1 MALAISS
8 LQTGHHYSIQNFDEK
23 VDFEVLD
30 LQDDGDVKARHLH
43 TLEVFMLSEITRY
56 GKSKDFD
63 LQEI

>member
-8 LQTGHHYSIQNFDEK
+8 LQTGHRYIIQNYGEK
-23 VDFEVLD
+23 VEFEVVD
-30 LQDDGDVKARHLH
+30 LQDDGDVKARHLL

-56 GKSKDFD
+56 GKGDDYD